1 MPLRLSSPA
10 PGKLQSVGRVAAAVV
25 FVLLLFGVTF
35 VAVTATSTDGQA
47 AKRKPCWEQL
57 VDDWTQDQRVDGRY
71 SAACINEALKN
82 VPEDVRAYSS
92 FEDEARAARIE
103 GTRSL
108 QGSGGDT
115 GSDGSGGGSA
125 GPGGP
130 GSGTPDETLVQRA
143 LGASGNNAD
152 SIPIPLLILLAIS
165 AVLITAGGAGFA
177 ARKVKAL
184 RASR

>member
-1 MPLRLSSPA
+1 VG
-10 PGKLQSVGRVAAAVV
+10 GKLISVGRAVAAFLALLAIGAAVV
-25 FVLLLFGVTF
+25 G
-35 VAVTATSTDGQA
+35 ATAMTAEGET
-47 AKRKPCWEQL
+47 AKQKKPCWERL

-108 QGSGGDT
+108 YGSGGDSGDE
-115 GSDGSGGGSA
+115 GSGGGGSA

-130 GSGTPDETLVQRA
+130 RPGTSDETLVQRA
-143 LGASGNNAD
+143 LGTGGNNAD
-152 SIPIPLLILLAIS
+152 SIPIPLLVLMAIS

>member
-1 MPLRLSSPA
+1 
-10 PGKLQSVGRVAAAVV
+10 VGRVAAAVV
-25 FVLLLFGVTF
+25 FVLLLFGVAF

-47 AKRKPCWEQL
+47 AKRKPCWKQL

-82 VPEDVRAYSS
+82 VPEDIRAYSS

-103 GTRSL
+103 GTRTL
-108 QGSGGDT
+108 YGSGGDA
-115 GSDGSGGGSA
+115 GDGDGGGGGPA

-130 GSGTPDETLVQRA
+130 ASGTPDETLVQRA

>member
-1 MPLRLSSPA
+1 M
-10 PGKLQSVGRVAAAVV
+10 GRVAAAVV
-25 FVLLLFGVTF
+25 FVLLLFGVGF
-35 VAVTATSTDGQA
+35 VAVTAMSTDGQA
-47 AKRKPCWEQL
+47 AKQKKPCWERL

-115 GSDGSGGGSA
+115 GSDGSGSGST

-152 SIPIPLLILLAIS
+152 SIPIPLLVLLAIS